1 MLNLPISPVR
11 SDLLFIF
18 HCEGF
23 EGESADIKIL
33 SVDWSLTGD
42 VHFSCNHDQLAC
54 LLLTEPRSDSA
65 GHFNLLA
72 GTKPMYVEQWLDY
85 LKEQQKIRLVQ
96 VKILLPDD
104 PAYNSTLHLT
114 TEYSQQLLPM
124 IFKVGGFNR
133 LQLNRYLKQRNNPA
147 TLSTRYGKDE
157 LERYRVINDIIRLL
171 NKMR

>member
-1 MLNLPISPVR
+1 MVNSPFFPVR

-42 VHFSCNHDQLAC
+42 VHFSCNDDQLAC
-54 LLLTEPRSDSA
+54 HLLTNPRSDSA
-65 GHFNLLA
+65 GFFNLLA

-85 LKEQQKIRLVQ
+85 LQEQKKIRQVQ
-96 VKILLPDD
+96 VKIMLPDD
-104 PAYNSTLHLT
+104 PAYHSELHLT
-114 TEYSQQLLPM
+114 TEQAQQLLPM

-157 LERYRVINDIIRLL
+157 LERYRTINDIIRLL
-171 NKMR
+171 NKIR